1 MTRAKVILRRDAAE
15 EVVMGEGRLSRWSRL
30 KQKGGADEREQTE
43 VEKTREIEKQAVEE
57 AEPETFN
64 LPGGVRVRNFVPAMA
79 PLAPAPE
86 DDDDRLTRGIGH
98 ADNQDDG
105 GEPDTQALQ
114 DGPDEEE
121 EIEIGAFDAQDDLNR
136 DIYVGI
142 DEQEL
147 TDEQKEVVSTLP
159 PLESLNGDSDF
170 TPFMREGVPEF
181 IKRKA
186 MRILWRANPLFSFR
200 DEMNDY
206 DEDYNVVHQIIDSS
220 FGSYQVGRGH
230 LSEEELQN
238 MMPEEAKRAFDED
251 EEDAEGGQLAEAES
265 ELETDLQPENETAE
279 EAQDS
284 PVTEIDSDQ
293 NSAEQSD
300 TSDSA
305 NDEDDTDID
314 DADDLIH

>member
-1 MTRAKVILRRDAAE
+1 MILAKVTSRRDVGVEAVMAE
-15 EVVMGEGRLSRWSRL
+15 SRLSRWSRL

-43 VEKTREIEKQAVEE
+43 VEKAREVEKQAVAE

-64 LPGGVRVRNFVPAMA
+64 LPGGVRVRHFVPAMA
-79 PLAPAPE
+79 PLAPEPE

-98 ADNQDDG
+98 SDNEGNG
-105 GEPDTQALQ
+105 GEPDVQALQ
-114 DGPDEEE
+114 DGPDDEEE
-121 EIEIGAFDAQDDLNR
+121 MAIGAFDAQDDLDR
-136 DIYVGI
+136 DIYAGI
-142 DEQEL
+142 VEQEL

-159 PLESLNGDSDF
+159 PLESLSGESDF

-181 IKRKA
+181 IKKKA
-186 MRILWRANPLFSFR
+186 MRLLWRANPLFSFR

-251 EEDAEGGQLAEAES
+251 EEENEEELTEEAKLSEEAEN
-265 ELETDLQPENETAE
+265 EEVEAEETTAGTETA
-279 EAQDS
+279 
-284 PVTEIDSDQ
+284 IDQ
-293 NSAEQSD
+293 TSAEQPDISEEID
-300 TSDSA
+300 
-305 NDEDDTDID
+305 DENGMDID
-314 DADDLIH
+314 DEDDLIH

>member
-1 MTRAKVILRRDAAE
+1 MIRAKATLRRDAGVEA
-15 EVVMGEGRLSRWSRL
+15 VMAEGRLSRWSRL

-43 VEKTREIEKQAVEE
+43 VEKTREVEKQAIAET
-57 AEPETFN
+57 EPETFN
-64 LPGGVRVRNFVPAMA
+64 LPGGVRVRHFVPAMA
-79 PLAPAPE
+79 PLAPE
-86 DDDDRLTRGIGH
+86 LEEDDDRLTRGIGH
-98 ADNQDDG
+98 ADNEGNG
-105 GEPDTQALQ
+105 GEPDVQALQ
-114 DGPDEEE
+114 DGPDDEEE
-121 EIEIGAFDAQDDLNR
+121 MAFGAFDAQDDLDRNM
-136 DIYVGI
+136 YAGI

-159 PLESLNGDSDF
+159 SLESLNGESDF

-181 IKRKA
+181 IKKKA

-251 EEDAEGGQLAEAES
+251 EEKNEEELTEEAKLSEEAEN
-265 ELETDLQPENETAE
+265 EEGEAEETTAGTETA
-279 EAQDS
+279 
-284 PVTEIDSDQ
+284 SDQ
-293 NSAEQSD
+293 TSAEQPDISD
-300 TSDSA
+300 EIDGE
-305 NDEDDTDID
+305 NGTDID
-314 DADDLIH
+314 DEDDLIH